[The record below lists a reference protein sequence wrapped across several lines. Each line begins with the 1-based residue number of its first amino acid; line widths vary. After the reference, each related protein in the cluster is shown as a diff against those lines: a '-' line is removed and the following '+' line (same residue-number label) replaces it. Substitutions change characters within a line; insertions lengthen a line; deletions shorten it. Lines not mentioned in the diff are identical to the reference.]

1 MFGLNALTGQMLT
14 MGAGVAMQGWGFFQQ
29 AKQADAAGDYNYETA
44 MNNAAMVEE
53 EVKIAVAKARFD
65 RGEIDRQTSMLQG
78 RQVATMAAS
87 GLAIE
92 VGTSTGDVLED
103 TAKQAAIDKG
113 LIMADLKIN
122 KWRMREQ
129 KRNIVAGGEM
139 DRWYAGRKESAAYT
153 DLAGSLLS
161 GASNMWDR
169 WQRGKRV
176 GVDD

>member
-1 MFGLNALTGQMLT
+1 MPIVPARPT
-14 MGAGVAMQGWGFFQQ
+14 
-29 AKQADAAGDYNYETA
+29 ADLFY
-44 MNNAAMVEE
+44 
-53 EVKIAVAKARFD
+53 
-65 RGEIDRQTSMLQG
+65 QP
-78 RQVATMAAS
+78 
-87 GLAIE
+87 
-92 VGTSTGDVLED
+92 
-103 TAKQAAIDKG
+103 AKQAAIDKG